1 MKRPVEDGGPLTFLS
16 LMRADRIPPSRDNAE
31 RLRLM
36 RARLVPVVGNG
47 YFNFP
52 RRTGINYGDDVREPA
67 MTVYEFNDWMRSR
80 HPDILA
86 ELERNNE
93 K

>member
-1 MKRPVEDGGPLTFLS
+1 MKRPVEDVGPLTFLS
-16 LMRADRIPPSRDNAE
+16 LMRADKIPPTRDNAE

-52 RRTGINYGDDVREPA
+52 RRMGVNYDDDVLDPP
-67 MTVYEFNDWMRSR
+67 VSKDDF
-80 HPDILA
+80 LA
-86 ELERNNE
+86 RYF
-93 K
+93 KR

>member
-16 LMRADRIPPSRDNAE
+16 LMRADKIPPTRDNAE

-52 RRTGINYGDDVREPA
+52 RRTGIDYGDEKWDPPVSTHDFLVR
-67 MTVYEFNDWMRSR
+67 YF
-80 HPDILA
+80 
-86 ELERNNE
+86 
-93 K
+93 KK

>member
-1 MKRPVEDGGPLTFLS
+1 MKQPIEHGGPLTFLS
-16 LMRADRIPPSRDNAE
+16 LMRADKIPPTRDNAE

-47 YFNFP
+47 YFNFRP
-52 RRTGINYGDDVREPA
+52 QRRPEFVWQVLKA
-67 MTVYEFNDWMRSR
+67 MK
-80 HPDILA
+80 DIGWIA
-86 ELERNNE
+86 DN

>member
-47 YFNFP
+47 HFHF
-52 RRTGINYGDDVREPA
+52 R
-67 MTVYEFNDWMRSR
+67 
-80 HPDILA
+80 
-86 ELERNNE
+86 NE
-93 K
+93 KKFKWQLPARDMASVYQEIIDRGTAMFRVERITDWRK

>member
-1 MKRPVEDGGPLTFLS
+1 VKRPVEDGGPLTFLS

-52 RRTGINYGDDVREPA
+52 ARMPGVNYDPDTLDRA
-67 MTVYEFNDWMRSR
+67 MNVEDFERMMRSR
-80 HPDILA
+80 NPEVFKVLDRIK
-86 ELERNNE
+86 R
-93 K
+93 